1 MLDRFWLRMAAMFG
15 HSWVS
20 QYGAQPDGVGGDTW
34 SAVLAD
40 LTPQQIA
47 GGLHATSRIAADWP
61 PTAPRFRALCLGIPT
76 MAECRIELR
85 SGNPDPSPFARLLWS
100 YLDGYNY
107 RLAPKD
113 KADKMLRDAYD
124 LAAAFVMDGGALP
137 EASPAITQAEPEPR
151 KPADPETAGRYIA
164 ELQALFGERPAK
176 TLQEDLADLEKASE
190 ADFNRER
197 EVG

>member
-107 RLAPKD
+107 RLASTE
-113 KADKMLRDAYD
+113 KADRMLRDAYE
-124 LAAAFVMDGGALP
+124 LASAFVMDGGKLP
-137 EASPAITQAEPEPR
+137 EPSPAIEQAEPEPR
-151 KPADPETAGRYIA
+151 KPADPESARRHIQ

-190 ADFNRER
+190 ADFHRER
-197 EVG
+197 EDG